1 MKRFL
6 KAFGFLNLII
16 VVIGVGLLFY
26 AYYIE
31 PNRLIVNEQTIE
43 IKGWNKAFDGL
54 KIVAISDIHGGA
66 SFIDEEK
73 LREIVRVTNA
83 QKPDLI
89 VFLGDYV
96 SQKYE
101 DKPIRERSLKMPM
114 ATIAA
119 NLKGLKATY
128 GVVAVLGNHDGWYDD
143 KIVAENLKANGYH
156 VLQNEVFTIKNKG
169 SNLHLLGMIDH
180 RKVFDEALLAVNSRE
195 LLPMVKKSE
204 DVIILEHSP
213 DLIPVVTGKNS
224 ISKSTK
230 LFLAGHTHGGQVW
243 FPFFGSL
250 VVPSK
255 YGQKYAYGHLKDGGI
270 DVFVTTGVG
279 TSVLPLR
286 FMIPPEI
293 AVLTIRAE

>member
-128 GVVAVLGNHDGWYDD
+128 GVVVVLGNHDGWYDD

>member
-128 GVVAVLGNHDGWYDD
+128 GVVVVLGNHDGWYDD

-156 VLQNEVFTIKNKG
+156 VLQNEVFTIQNKG
-169 SNLHLLGMIDH
+169 SSLHLLGLIDH
-180 RKVFDEALLAVNSRE
+180 RKIFDEALLAANSRE
-195 LLPMVKKSE
+195 LLSMVKKSE

-255 YGQKYAYGHLKDGGI
+255 YGQKYAYGHLKEGGI
-270 DVFVTTGVG
+270 DAFVTTGVG

-293 AVLTIRAE
+293 AVLTVQGE